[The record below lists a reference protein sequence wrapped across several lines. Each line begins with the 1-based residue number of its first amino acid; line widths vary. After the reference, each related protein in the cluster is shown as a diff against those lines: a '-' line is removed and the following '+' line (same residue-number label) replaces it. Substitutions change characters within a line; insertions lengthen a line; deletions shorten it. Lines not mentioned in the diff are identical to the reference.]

1 MNHPVY
7 LVRKFSLIIWSRQP
21 NRIFPSSRSV
31 FCGGPNFRL
40 GQSLSIIG
48 LTNFNGHLLKL
59 RKLSR
64 SIIEKI
70 VLKFSSSLCTHW
82 RDSFNIVPDTW
93 VLQDFFFGPT
103 EFRTCL
109 LNCTNLADVHNIT
122 RGLLSL
128 RKPVGSGLN
137 RVQEIH
143 VAWDGAD
150 YYSELPYLVFLNG
163 RCKKTAPLLYQSTR
177 FKFRFCGKTRNYVDH
192 KPKCFCCKTSI
203 FFSLLIILGRT
214 STHLSIRWWTWNSS
228 EIKKKTSFHSVLSN
242 TTFNFRDQSRP
253 IL

>member
-59 RKLSR
+59 RKLWR
-64 SIIEKI
+64 SIIEKF
-70 VLKFSSSLCTHW
+70 VLKFSSNLCIHW
-82 RDSFNIVPDTW
+82 RDGFNV
-93 VLQDFFFGPT
+93 VLRGYYKIFFGPK

-192 KPKCFCCKTSI
+192 KSKCFCCKNINI
-203 FFSLLIILGRT
+203 FQFVDNSWANFNPFIDSLMNLEFERD
-214 STHLSIRWWTWNSS
+214 
-228 EIKKKTSFHSVLSN
+228 KKKDKFSFGL
-242 TTFNFRDQSRP
+242 
-253 IL
+253 I

>member
-1 MNHPVY
+1 VTNNNHPTGERQWNCVYQYQDRSSYVTIIRFFYTGWFIFHPVY

-93 VLQDFFFGPT
+93 VLQDFFLGQKNS
-103 EFRTCL
+103 E
-109 LNCTNLADVHNIT
+109 
-122 RGLLSL
+122 
-128 RKPVGSGLN
+128 
-137 RVQEIH
+137 RVFWIALILQ
-143 VAWDGAD
+143 
-150 YYSELPYLVFLNG
+150 
-163 RCKKTAPLLYQSTR
+163 
-177 FKFRFCGKTRNYVDH
+177 
-192 KPKCFCCKTSI
+192 TSI
-203 FFSLLIILGRT
+203 TSHAVFCRLENRSEVGLIVCRKY
-214 STHLSIRWWTWNSS
+214 TWR
-228 EIKKKTSFHSVLSN
+228 ETERIIIQ
-242 TTFNFRDQSRP
+242 NFL
-253 IL
+253 I